1 MLAPAMPHNE
11 AARVLTLARMD
22 LIGAERDER
31 CQRYARVARALAGTS
46 IAAVSI
52 VGPGDQWFRGNEG
65 LLVDGTSRRVSF
77 CAHAIHEQ
85 GHFQVQDAHLDV
97 RFADNPLVTGSP
109 HIRFY
114 AGFPIRVPGDLAL
127 GTLCVIDSQPRSLTQ
142 EQIRALRDL
151 ADCLQSEMTTLLSVA
166 DMNDVAK
173 ELFELLPC
181 QNGARSFVL

>member
-1 MLAPAMPHNE
+1 MLAPALPHNE

-22 LIGAERDER
+22 LIGADRDER

-52 VGPGDQWFRGNEG
+52 VGPGDQWFRGSEG
-65 LLVDGTSRRVSF
+65 LLVDGTSRAVSF

-85 GHFQVQDAHLDV
+85 GYFQVHDARLDL
-97 RFADNPLVTGSP
+97 RFADNPLVTGAP

-114 AGFPIRVPGDLAL
+114 AGFPIRVPGDFAL
-127 GTLCVIDSQPRSLTQ
+127 GTLCVIDPQPRTLEEAQ
-142 EQIRALRDL
+142 VRALRHL

-173 ELFELLPC
+173 ELFTMLP
-181 QNGARSFVL
+181 GGTAAL